1 MRKFERVSRAKD
13 INIKLPERSTIGS
26 AGYDFYAIEDIILA
40 PKSTTLIKTGI
51 KAYMEDNEVL
61 LLYIRSSLAYKH
73 NLMLSNSVGVVDS
86 SYTDNVDNEGEIG
99 FLIYNN
105 NDIEYQIKKNDKIGQ
120 GIFTTYLTTDDDKA
134 DKVRTSAAGYQR
146 DFIDAFC
153 EKLETG
159 NRKDVGSI
167 SDYCNMTM
175 EIFIKILNNYI
186 ANDENP
192 SYPINRFGKYMQQ
205 VLCSTFDTSESNKFQ
220 ILKLIYNLHNLF
232 AMAILKSNRL
242 ENEDIHKVKTNFN
255 IIDSLNQKEF
265 FNKIIYPLDV
275 LKLNNDIQI
284 SALLSSMHIIS
295 ADMYLNDKDN
305 NQLYNYL
312 PQSTSLYIMRYLG
325 YYIDNQLNMP
335 GTSYTVESFARKCLI
350 NSHMKIDIKDEKL
363 REEFYKSINISN
375 AFFICGLLSKGLD
388 ISERVFEIYLHP
400 ERKCNDENEIMFIL
414 APLYLSYYYNQ
425 YEKDDR
431 IQQDVKSCAQ
441 RFINKYLQSYK
452 EKVKIDNKIKEFID
466 NSDQNDYM
474 FDVLKSFKSNR
485 NHESIFIIKDFI
497 KWFKEENILLKI

>member
-1 MRKFERVSRAKD
+1 M
-13 INIKLPERSTIGS
+13 
-26 AGYDFYAIEDIILA
+26 
-40 PKSTTLIKTGI
+40 
-51 KAYMEDNEVL
+51 
-61 LLYIRSSLAYKH
+61 
-73 NLMLSNSVGVVDS
+73 
-86 SYTDNVDNEGEIG
+86 
-99 FLIYNN
+99 
-105 NDIEYQIKKNDKIGQ
+105 
-120 GIFTTYLTTDDDKA
+120 
-134 DKVRTSAAGYQR
+134 SAAGYQR